1 MKRYAAN
8 SSPIDSG
15 DLDRVITWYAPL
27 STQSTTGYAVVS
39 MASQGSDRA
48 YRVDMIND
56 RISLGLEK
64 VFEGAEMASN
74 NDTWIVRFRSDV
86 RAGWELE
93 ENSVRY
99 TVSGPPEEIGR
110 RMYLSVKT
118 KRIE

>member
-48 YRVDMIND
+48 HRVVM
-56 RISLGLEK
+56 SGLEK
-64 VFEGAEMASN
+64 VFEGAEMASK